1 MKSSKEHYY
10 ESGKLQKIENYNDGV
25 KNGEEKGFYESGAV
39 SYKVNYVDGLI
50 QGEAI
55 GFFENGKIYYR
66 VNYVDGLQEGE
77 MIFYH
82 ENGEI
87 KEKVFYKN
95 GKEIEQKEVAEDNL
109 LDDYSEKLVDF
120 YIDSGTTELFQD
132 FEKKIEETD
141 DGDGDSLSYW
151 WNIVKT
157 MAIKSP
163 LKEDLSY
170 DSQIK
175 QFIYANYDEYKNR
188 DDVKNAT
195 DDWLESFSR
204 VRIFSFGKIY
214 SQLKLL
220 ESETNKVLENSS
232 FKNDEFAHR
241 MMNRYTNYIARAKAR
256 VYGSIKFAI
265 SVNISKKKIKQWF
278 PEFIDDEELI
288 EGENPFEA
296 LAKKYNVDLPSST
309 PQYKL
314 SEEEKNKIPEWF
326 TGPVNNEGST
336 IKDDKTGKEIKLNG
350 IETSIYEL
358 TKMNKMLIEDIG
370 NDIKRG
376 KADKSLLEAPLY
388 ETMQKQLDKGKAWL
402 KENKIEAYTVIFGP
416 LFSNPQPNP
425 EERSNDPL
433 KKHWT
438 HKAVKNLESKGALKK
453 KNNSKKRQKKNV
465 KNNKIEGINYLI
477 FIPVFYIILLSTVT
491 FINPQNSELDN
502 SLDLLLQYHSKME
515 FFGPIFIGFI
525 LWLCIVAISQN
536 LVTSK
541 PHKLRNRFIIT
552 LTELDPFKFLF
563 YFFVI
568 LQILNAFLI
577 INQS

>member
-204 VRIFSFGKIY
+204 VRIFSFGEIY

-241 MMNRYTNYIARAKAR
+241 MMNRYTNYLARAKAR

-309 PQYKL
+309 PQYEL
-314 SEEEKNKIPEWF
+314 SDEEKNKIPEWF

-370 NDIKRG
+370 KDIKRG
-376 KADKSLLEAPLY
+376 KADKSLLKAPLY
-388 ETMQKQLDKGKAWL
+388 ETMQNQLDKGKTWL

-416 LFSNPQPNP
+416 SFNNPQPNP
-425 EERSNDPL
+425 EEKIKKDPL
-433 KKHWT
+433 RKGSWVFE
-438 HKAVKNLESKGALKK
+438 AIDNLESKGVLKK
-453 KNNSKKRQKKNV
+453 KNNSKKRQKKNI

-491 FINPQNSELDN
+491 FINPQNSEVDEY
-502 SLDLLLQYHSKME
+502 LDLFLQYHSE
-515 FFGPIFIGFI
+515 FEIFNTIVGGAI
-525 LWLCIVAISQN
+525 LYGIIVGVIKN
-536 LVTSK
+536 L
-541 PHKLRNRFIIT
+541 
-552 LTELDPFKFLF
+552 ELNFFKFLF

-568 LQILNAFLI
+568 ITILVASSEIF
-577 INQS
+577 